1 MFNTTSF
8 THPTMI
14 AKIRK
19 AIKLAVFGQGEL
31 MNGHANRC
39 YIANEKGHNILR
51 VDYRGGEITV
61 LSGCT
66 AASGKRGRARDVTA
80 LVRAA
85 LKLIQTTEFGMVNP
99 HMAVALDNEIACPI
113 RMVPVQ

>member
-1 MFNTTSF
+1 
-8 THPTMI
+8 MI

-31 MNGHANRC
+31 LNGHAHRC
-39 YIANEKGHNILR
+39 YVPNGKGRNVLR
-51 VDYRGGEITV
+51 VDYCQGEITV
-61 LSGCT
+61 LAGSTKHVG
-66 AASGKRGRARDVTA
+66 GRDVTA
-80 LVRAA
+80 LVRSAFQLA
-85 LKLIQTTEFGMVNP
+85 QSTEFGMVNP